1 MLAYLLLMV
10 FPIVL
15 ISAAVSDLATLTIP
29 NRLSVFLV
37 VGFVPLVVVAGLP
50 FQSVLMHLLAGS
62 AVLVAGFL
70 LFLARTLGGG
80 DAKLMAAASLWIG
93 LEHLPIFFLYLV
105 VIGGILAVTILLYR
119 RLPAAATAM
128 GPAWACRLHDKSTG
142 IPYGIAISGA
152 ALLAL
157 PQTELY
163 ALVAG

>member
-1 MLAYLLLMV
+1 MLAYCLLMI
-10 FPIVL
+10 FPIVM
-15 ISAAVSDLATLTIP
+15 ISAAFSDLATLTIP
-29 NRLSVFLV
+29 NRLSIVL
-37 VGFVPLVVVAGLP
+37 FVSFAPLAVAAGLP
-50 FQSVLMHLLAGS
+50 FQAVLMHLVAAA
-62 AVLVAGFL
+62 AVLLVGFL
-70 LFLARTLGGG
+70 LFVARTLGGG

-93 LEHLPIFFLYLV
+93 LDHLPIFFLYLV
-105 VIGGILAVTILLYR
+105 VIGGALAVAILLYR

-128 GPAWACRLHDKSTG
+128 GPAWASRLHDKSTG